1 MIAVPAFVADYQV
14 SIDAELRRLV
24 PDSGATVQR
33 AMAYTLLAPSKRVRP
48 VLTLLSAEICGGRRA
63 PALAASAAIEL
74 VHAASLIL
82 DDLPSMDDA
91 PLRRG
96 RPANHKEFGEA
107 VAILAAFALL
117 NLAFGTVAKAYD
129 PAVASKMS
137 AVLSDAVGIEGLVGG
152 QAGDLLAAGQPI
164 EFEMLERIHRG
175 KTGSLFV
182 AAAVAGGLVGGGHA
196 DAIASLS
203 AYAKNLGLAFQII
216 DDLLDVEG
224 DPAQTGKAVRADARR
239 TTFVSF
245 SGVEGARQLAAELC
259 ETADRALRPFGRRAD
274 QLRELS
280 AFVAGRSS

>member
-137 AVLSDAVGIEGLVGG
+137 AVLSDAVGTEGLVGG

-196 DAIASLS
+196 DA
-203 AYAKNLGLAFQII
+203 
-216 DDLLDVEG
+216 
-224 DPAQTGKAVRADARR
+224 
-239 TTFVSF
+239 
-245 SGVEGARQLAAELC
+245 
-259 ETADRALRPFGRRAD
+259 
-274 QLRELS
+274 
-280 AFVAGRSS
+280 